1 MTEMQFVT
9 ILVSVVAAAVV
20 YTLWRGRRQSVV
32 FEKVD
37 QMAAQVEEL
46 TLRVVALELEKS
58 GYRLWNSQLRGQ
70 VYELGGEPVP
80 PPPWLVVP
88 GTAAK
93 AAGES
98 SPGDIIVDVYHLVSR
113 LFNDEE
119 LQDLAL
125 RAGVEPGAFG
135 GDTQIGRAR
144 ELVEVAFRHGR
155 LAELVDEARRL
166 RPRADWPRVAA
177 GFNSGE

>member
-9 ILVSVVAAAVV
+9 VLVAIVGAAVV

-37 QMAAQVEEL
+37 LMAAQVEEL

-58 GYRLWNSQLRGQ
+58 GYRLWSAQLRGQ

-80 PPPWLVVP
+80 PPSWLVVP
-88 GTAAK
+88 GAATR
-93 AAGES
+93 AEGES
-98 SPGDIIVDVYHLVSR
+98 SPGDIIVEVYHLVSR

-119 LQDLAL
+119 LDDLAL
-125 RAGVEPGAFG
+125 RAGIEPGSFG
-135 GDTQIGRAR
+135 GDTQNGRAR
-144 ELVEVAFRHGR
+144 ELVEVAVRHGR
-155 LAELVDEARRL
+155 FVELVDTARRL
-166 RPRADWPRVAA
+166 RPHVNWPRVTA